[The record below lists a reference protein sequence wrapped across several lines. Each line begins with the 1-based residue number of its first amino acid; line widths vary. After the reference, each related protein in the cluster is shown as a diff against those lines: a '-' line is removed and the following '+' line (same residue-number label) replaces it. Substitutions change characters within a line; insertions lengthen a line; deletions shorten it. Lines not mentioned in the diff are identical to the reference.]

1 MTVKADMIGKL
12 NVTFRQFAFLS
23 DQANVAGTDGGDM
36 YFHCFVKVCGP
47 PTVTPTGAS
56 GTNEATCSKTDIE
69 GNSNT
74 CSSTVIA
81 APSRRRRQADDV
93 PSAVDLNSK
102 VVKGPVKN
110 RHKVLP
116 ILVASSLQFLYS
128 QN

>member
-1 MTVKADMIGKL
+1 MIEKL
-12 NVTFRQFAFLS
+12 TETFRQFAFLS
-23 DQANVAGTDGGDM
+23 DQANVAATTGGDM

-56 GTNEATCSKTDIE
+56 GTNEATCSKTDIT
-69 GNSNT
+69 GNANT
-74 CSSTVIA
+74 CSTTVIA

-110 RHKVLP
+110 RPKVLP
-116 ILVASSLQFLYS
+116 I
-128 QN
+128 